1 MHWPEWLRFLLLE
14 VHLPEWLPQQLLQQ
28 QPVVLPSTLVFP
40 KVAVVPWQC
49 LPGLAKGPQVDLVLP
64 QSRPHPALPQ
74 SGLHLPEWSLA
85 DLVVDLVA
93 AMVLVQ

>member
-1 MHWPEWLRFLLLE
+1 M
-14 VHLPEWLPQQLLQQ
+14 PEWLPQQLLQQ
-28 QPVVLPSTLVFP
+28 QPAVLPGTLVFP

-49 LPGLAKGPQVDLVLP
+49 LPGSEWVPQVDLVLPQSRLHPHDGLVLP